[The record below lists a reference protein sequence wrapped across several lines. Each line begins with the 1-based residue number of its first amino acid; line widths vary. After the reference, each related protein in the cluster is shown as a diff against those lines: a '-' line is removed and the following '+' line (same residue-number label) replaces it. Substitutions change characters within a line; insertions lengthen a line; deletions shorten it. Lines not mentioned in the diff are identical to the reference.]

1 MHEQVIALP
10 RSAFSPREVARAGDL
25 WRAFQDLAVGGSSSA
40 GWPPERYRA
49 EGVSWIVRSMAVV
62 HHRETEFGE
71 AIRGT
76 TWPSALRRGMFFRRE
91 CRLRGPAGPV
101 ASATQDW
108 VHVAADLTLTR
119 ASDALVA
126 SFPIEAHDA
135 PVELPAHAPIEGA
148 ATHTFELECWHTW
161 MDPLGHVNHPV
172 YVEWA
177 DEALARVL
185 AARGVDP
192 SEVRPV
198 AEAARVRSGV
208 VAGDRV
214 RVETRLVGETDGA
227 AVLAHELSVTGRAVA
242 TVTTIRALASGA
254 PLVGWVAEPARGAR
268 EPSTRVR
275 RA

>member
-1 MHEQVIALP
+1 MHEQAIALP
-10 RSAFSPREVARAGDL
+10 RSAFTPREVARAGDL

-49 EGVSWIVRSMAVV
+49 EGVSWIVRSMVVV

-71 AIRGT
+71 DLRGT
-76 TWPSALRRGMFFRRE
+76 TWPSALKRGMFFRRE
-91 CRLRGPAGPV
+91 CRIRGLAGPV

-108 VHVAADLTLTR
+108 VHVAADLTLAR

-148 ATHTFELECWHTW
+148 PVHAFELECWHTW

-185 AARGVDP
+185 ASRGVDP
-192 SEVRPV
+192 CEVRPV
-198 AEAARVRSGV
+198 AEAARFKSGV
-208 VAGDRV
+208 VAGERV
-214 RVETRLVGETDGA
+214 RVETRLVGAADGA
-227 AVLAHELSVTGRAVA
+227 AVLAHEVTAGGRAVA
-242 TVTTIRALASGA
+242 SVTTVRALA
-254 PLVGWVAEPARGAR
+254 RGASLAR
-268 EPSTRVR
+268 ILAELGALAAP
-275 RA
+275 